1 MTSILVTGSIAYDY
15 VMRIDDEFK
24 NIILPDQLDKL
35 NIGLVATDMQ
45 KSLGGTA
52 ANISYS
58 LGLLG
63 YKDRTHMLGTVGHDF
78 QIDERLSQYI
88 DFSHI
93 DKIDNDFTACAYVI
107 TDRQQ
112 NQIIPFYAGAMSK
125 AYMQSLDLFTDVDY
139 CIVSPNNKDAMMKF
153 LQEAHQKYIK
163 TFFDP
168 GQQLGMFSREELL
181 QACSLA
187 DYLVCNGYEFELLMN
202 KTELTKE
209 QLLNSFEYTIIT
221 KGKDGAYLYEVTEE
235 IHVPGFSVTE
245 PVDPTGCGDGFRA
258 GLLYGLINEKTWEES
273 VKIGN
278 AVASFVVRSQ
288 GTMNHYFTLEQIED
302 LSI

>member
-1 MTSILVTGSIAYDY
+1 MTNILVTGSLAYDY
-15 VMRIDDEFK
+15 VMKIDDEFK

-52 ANISYS
+52 ANIAYS

-63 YKDRTHMLGTVGHDF
+63 YKDRTHMLGTVGRDF
-78 QIDERLSQYI
+78 DIDERLSEYI

-93 DKIDNDFTACAYVI
+93 AKIEEDFTACAYVI

-112 NQIIPFYAGAMSK
+112 NQIIPFYPGAMSK
-125 AYMQSLDLFTDVDY
+125 AYIQSLDFFSDVDY
-139 CIVSPNNKDAMMKF
+139 CIISPNAKDAMMKF

-163 TFFDP
+163 SFFDP
-168 GQQLGMFSREELL
+168 GQAMGLFSREELL

-187 DYLVCNGYEFELLMN
+187 DYLICNDYEFEFLMS

-209 QLLNSFEYTIIT
+209 QLLRSFEYTIIT
-221 KGKDGAYLYEVTEE
+221 KGKDGAYLYEGVQE
-235 IHVPGFSVTE
+235 IHVPGFSVSDA
-245 PVDPTGCGDGFRA
+245 VDPTGCGDGFRA
-258 GLLYGLINEKTWEES
+258 GLLYGLVNEKTWEES
-273 VKIGN
+273 AKIGN

-302 LSI
+302 LVI